1 LEQQAIHQMLNQM
14 ITESGMNRMLNTWKL
29 YFVLKEVGDTLDI
42 GDEIKIDHPGKGD
55 YKVTKV

>member
-1 LEQQAIHQMLNQM
+1 MLNQM

>member
-1 LEQQAIHQMLNQM
+1 M